1 MKKILILLALWPSLM
16 FGGYTKEHIVESCI
30 NYKRNVVGRMIKE
43 FQEESS
49 GKSSQGLML
58 LKHYH
63 TGAGRMMLEFG
74 CLGLIRQLEEDHK

>member
-1 MKKILILLALWPSLM
+1 MRVLLIAFLTLGFTAHA
-16 FGGYTKEHIVESCI
+16 GYTKEHIVESCI